1 MAPVLYPVRAPRVDI
16 APVFR
21 NVGRSR
27 FREARETA
35 GWQG

>member
-21 NVGRSR
+21 KTGRSKILGVR
-27 FREARETA
+27 ARSL
-35 GWQG
+35 